1 MVIKYNRTSTN
12 SQEGN
17 RFQEDQTKYDLV
29 LFDKGVSGSVEFR
42 NRPKGQH
49 LLNLVQE
56 GKVTKVVFEDLSRS
70 GRNTVD
76 VITTLRFLDEN
87 EVNVEVR
94 NIGLQSRPN
103 GKKNPIWNMITSVM
117 SSIYELERENILERT
132 SMGRKVFVNNGGK
145 LGRPNGSNEN
155 DREFLRKEKSQLI
168 LKYLRKE
175 KYSMREIV
183 KLTNSSLQ
191 TVSKV
196 KKVGQ
201 RVGEIPDNP
210 TEG

>member
-29 LFDKGVSGSVEFR
+29 LFDKGVSGSIEFR

>member
-1 MVIKYNRTSTN
+1 
-12 SQEGN
+12 
-17 RFQEDQTKYDLV
+17 
-29 LFDKGVSGSVEFR
+29 
-42 NRPKGQH
+42 
-49 LLNLVQE
+49 
-56 GKVTKVVFEDLSRS
+56 
-70 GRNTVD
+70 
-76 VITTLRFLDEN
+76 
-87 EVNVEVR
+87 
-94 NIGLQSRPN
+94 
-103 GKKNPIWNMITSVM
+103 
-117 SSIYELERENILERT
+117 
-132 SMGRKVFVNNGGK
+132 MGRKVFVNNGGK

>member
-49 LLNLVQE
+49 LLNLVEE

-175 KYSMREIV
+175 KYSLREIV

>member
-1 MVIKYNRTSTN
+1 M
-12 SQEGN
+12 
-17 RFQEDQTKYDLV
+17 
-29 LFDKGVSGSVEFR
+29 
-42 NRPKGQH
+42 
-49 LLNLVQE
+49 NLVQE

>member
-175 KYSMREIV
+175 KYSLREIV

>member
-49 LLNLVQE
+49 LLDLVQE

-76 VITTLRFLDEN
+76 VITTLRLLDEN

-117 SSIYELERENILERT
+117 SSIYELERDNILERT

>member
-1 MVIKYNRTSTN
+1 MIVKYNRTSTN
-12 SQEGN
+12 SQEGH
-17 RFQEDQTKYDLV
+17 RFQDDTTNYDLV

-42 NRPKGQH
+42 KRPYGQK
-49 LLNLVQE
+49 LLELVNN

-76 VITTLRFLDEN
+76 VITTLKYLDDN
-87 EVNVEVR
+87 QVNVEVR

-132 SMGRKVFVNNGGK
+132 STGRKIYVKNGGK
-145 LGRPNGSNEN
+145 LGRPHGSNEN
-155 DREFLRKEKSQLI
+155 DKEFLKKEKSQLI
-168 LKYLRKE
+168 LKYLKKE

-183 KLTNSSLQ
+183 KLTKSSLQ

-201 RVGEIPDNP
+201 RVGEISDNQP
-210 TEG
+210 QV

>member
-29 LFDKGVSGSVEFR
+29 LFDKGVSGSVEFK

>member
-12 SQEGN
+12 SQEGH

>member
-1 MVIKYNRTSTN
+1 MV
-12 SQEGN
+12 
-17 RFQEDQTKYDLV
+17 
-29 LFDKGVSGSVEFR
+29 
-42 NRPKGQH
+42 
-49 LLNLVQE
+49 
-56 GKVTKVVFEDLSRS
+56 
-70 GRNTVD
+70 
-76 VITTLRFLDEN
+76 
-87 EVNVEVR
+87 
-94 NIGLQSRPN
+94 
-103 GKKNPIWNMITSVM
+103 
-117 SSIYELERENILERT
+117 
-132 SMGRKVFVNNGGK
+132 
-145 LGRPNGSNEN
+145 NEN

>member
-17 RFQEDQTKYDLV
+17 RFQEDPTKYDLV

-42 NRPKGQH
+42 SRPKGQY